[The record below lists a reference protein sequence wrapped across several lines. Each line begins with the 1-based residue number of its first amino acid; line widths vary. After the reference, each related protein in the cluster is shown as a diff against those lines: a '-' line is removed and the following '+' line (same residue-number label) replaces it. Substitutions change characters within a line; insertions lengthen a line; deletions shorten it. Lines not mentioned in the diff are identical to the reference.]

1 MQQTDLG
8 LNLSTKRTRKR
19 EFLSQMDRVMPWG
32 DLVAVVSP
40 YTRESKTGR
49 PPFAVL
55 TMLRIHFMQQWFTL
69 SDPAMEEALH
79 DVPLFR
85 EFAGLSLGD
94 RLPDESTILRFRHL
108 LEKHKLADQILA
120 TVNELLQRKGL
131 MLKAGTVVDATLIA
145 APSSTKNKTG
155 ERDPDMHQTKK
166 GNQWHFGMKAH
177 IGVDADSGMVHTVR
191 GTAANVNDVVE
202 GNSLLHG
209 EETNVFADAGYQ
221 GAHKRPDAREGTTW
235 HVAMR
240 PGKRK
245 ALDKTKASGQLT
257 EQVEKIKAS
266 IRAKVEHPFRVIKQQ
281 FGHVKVRYR
290 GLVKNTAQLKTLFAL
305 SNLWMARRKLLV
317 LDEVVRPKAAIGA

>member
-19 EFLSQMDRVMPWG
+19 EFLAQMDRVMLWG

-40 YTRESKTGR
+40 YSRGSKTGC
-49 PPFAVL
+49 PAFAVL
-55 TMLRIHFMQQWFTL
+55 TMLRIHCMQQWFTL

-120 TVNELLQRKGL
+120 TVNDLLQRKGL

-177 IGVDADSGMVHTVR
+177 IGVDADSGMAHTVR

-209 EETNVFADAGYQ
+209 EETDVFADAGYQ

-290 GLVKNTAQLKTLFAL
+290 GLIKNTAQLKTLVAL

-317 LDEVVRPKAAIGA
+317 LDGVVRPKAAIGA